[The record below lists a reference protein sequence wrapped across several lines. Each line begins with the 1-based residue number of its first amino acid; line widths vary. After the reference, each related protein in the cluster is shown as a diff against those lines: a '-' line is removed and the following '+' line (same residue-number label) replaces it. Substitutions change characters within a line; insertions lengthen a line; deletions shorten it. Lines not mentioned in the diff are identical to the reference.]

1 MNNEDD
7 RADELASSSEAV
19 GHDRGAFETRA
30 IHVGQEPDAEF
41 GSVNVPIYQTSTYAQ
56 PAVGKPKAYDYARS
70 GNPTREALQRVLA
83 SLEGGKRGLSFS
95 SGLGASTTLLLTL
108 RPGDHVVLG
117 DDVYGGTYR
126 LLARV
131 LQQWGIA
138 FDTIDLADEG
148 ALGNA
153 LREETRIV
161 WLETPTNPYLKVID
175 IARVSEIAH
184 AAGARC
190 VVDNTFATPYL
201 QRPLELGADAVVHS
215 VTKYLGG
222 HSDLIGG
229 AIVTSDD
236 ELIERLT
243 FLQNSVGAVPG
254 PMDCFLALRG
264 VKTLAVRME
273 AHCSGAERVAGF
285 LAEHPKVAKVHFP
298 GLPGNPS
305 RELAERQMH
314 RFGGMVSFEMRT
326 PDEALAVAERTKIFF
341 LAESLGGVE
350 SLIEVPG
357 PMTHASV
364 AGSPLE
370 VPDTLVR
377 LSVGIEHPDD
387 LVADLE
393 QALA

>member
-7 RADELASSSEAV
+7 RADEPASSSEAV
-19 GHDRGAFETRA
+19 GHSRGAFETRA

-108 RPGDHVVLG
+108 QPGDHVVLG

-138 FDTIDLADEG
+138 FDTIDLADED

-254 PMDCFLALRG
+254 PMDCYLALRG

-273 AHCSGAERVAGF
+273 AHCTGAERVAAF
-285 LAEHPKVAKVHFP
+285 LAEHPKVTKVHFP
-298 GLPGNPS
+298 GLTGNPS

-314 RFGGMVSFEMRT
+314 
-326 PDEALAVAERTKIFF
+326 L
-341 LAESLGGVE
+341 
-350 SLIEVPG
+350 SLI
-357 PMTHASV
+357 H
-364 AGSPLE
+364 
-370 VPDTLVR
+370 
-377 LSVGIEHPDD
+377 I
-387 LVADLE
+387 
-393 QALA
+393 

>member
-1 MNNEDD
+1 MDLSSGDAMNNEDD
-7 RADELASSSEAV
+7 RADEL
-19 GHDRGAFETRA
+19 AFETRA

-201 QRPLELGADAVVHS
+201 QRPLGLGADAVVHS

-273 AHCSGAERVAGF
+273 AHCAGAERVAEF

-298 GLPGNPS
+298 GLPGNPN
-305 RELAERQMH
+305 REVAERQMR

-370 VPDTLVR
+370 IPATLVR
-377 LSVGIEHPDD
+377 LSVGIEHPED

-393 QALA
+393 QALGP

>member
-7 RADELASSSEAV
+7 RADEL
-19 GHDRGAFETRA
+19 AFETRA

-201 QRPLELGADAVVHS
+201 QRPLGLGADAVVHS

-273 AHCSGAERVAGF
+273 AHCSGAERVAEF

-298 GLPGNPS
+298 GLPGNPN
-305 RELAERQMH
+305 REVAERQMR